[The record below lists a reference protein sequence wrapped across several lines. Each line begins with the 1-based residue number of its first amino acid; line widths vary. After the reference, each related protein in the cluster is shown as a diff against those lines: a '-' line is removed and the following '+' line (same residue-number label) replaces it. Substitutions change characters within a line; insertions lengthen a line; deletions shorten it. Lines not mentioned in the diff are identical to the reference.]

1 MITAYFSRE
10 LGSWVR
16 LEPCEDGEF
25 SHVSGFPNKYAAI
38 AGNRYVKL
46 YSEPPLPSFL
56 VEEKEVEKG
65 LWDRNGMP
73 SFLSET
79 NEHSK

>member
-16 LEPCEDGEF
+16 LEPCVDGEF
-25 SHVSGFPNKYAAI
+25 SHVSGFSNKYASI
-38 AGNRYVKL
+38 EGNHNIKL

-56 VEEKEVEKG
+56 VEKKEVEKG

-79 NEHSK
+79 NGNSK